1 MNAKEI
7 TKGIFWAVL
16 QLLGLCVLVW
26 LLYQLKTLLIY
37 MLIAGVVSLIGRP
50 INHFL
55 MKRLKMRAVM
65 ATSISIVLL
74 LGILISLF
82 SLFVPLLVQQGENL
96 SLLDVDLLKANIQTL
111 VEEISA
117 YFQLDNSFWQQQ
129 FSVDNLFQNVN
140 FGLLPQLLN
149 ETLELLGGFTI
160 GLFSVVFIL
169 FFFLKDSHL
178 QERIILV
185 LVKDN
190 VNDRVEK
197 SIDKTKGLLSR
208 YFLGLLLQI
217 SILLVINSVV
227 LSVFAVENAFIIA
240 FLCALLNLIP
250 YLGPIIG
257 AVLMLLLTMSSFI
270 GADFSTVIL
279 PKTIYV
285 MIGFFVGQ
293 LVDNFFSQPFIF
305 SNSVKSHPLEIFIVI
320 LASGTLLGPVGMIIA
335 IPLYTTMKVIA
346 QEFLAENKIVKS
358 LTKNF

>member
-1 MNAKEI
+1 MNAKDI
-7 TKGIFWAVL
+7 SSGIVRAVL
-16 QLLGLCVLVW
+16 QLTGICILVW
-26 LLYQLKTLLIY
+26 LLLQVKTLLIY
-37 MLIAGVVSLIGRP
+37 MLIAGIVSLIGRP
-50 INHFL
+50 INRFL
-55 MKRLKMRAVM
+55 IKRLKLKNIIAS
-65 ATSISIVLL
+65 SITIVFLMWILVSI
-74 LGILISLF
+74 F

-96 SLLDVDLLKANIQTL
+96 SLLEVNELKGNIETL
-111 VEEISA
+111 IQEIGT
-117 YFQLDNSFWQQQ
+117 YFNLDNSFWQQQ

-140 FGLLPQLLN
+140 FGLLPELLN
-149 ETLELLGGFTI
+149 QTLELLGGFTI

-178 QERIILV
+178 QERIILA
-185 LVKDN
+185 LVNDE
-190 VNDRVEK
+190 VTDRVEK
-197 SIDKTKGLLSR
+197 SIEKTKGLLSR

-217 SILLVINSVV
+217 SILLIIYSIV
-227 LSVFAVENAFIIA
+227 LAIFDVENAFIIA

-257 AVLMLLLTMSSFI
+257 GVLMLLLTMSSFI

-279 PKTIYV
+279 PKTGYV
-285 MIGFFVGQ
+285 MIGFVIGQ

-335 IPLYTTMKVIA
+335 IPLYTTIKVIA
-346 QEFLAENKIVKS
+346 QEFMAENKIVKS

>member
-7 TKGIFWAVL
+7 TKGICWAVL

-55 MKRLKMRAVM
+55 MKRLKMRAVL

-149 ETLELLGGFTI
+149 ETLELLGGFTV

-178 QERIILV
+178 QERIILA
-185 LVKDN
+185 LVNDN

>member
-7 TKGIFWAVL
+7 SSGIVRAVL
-16 QLLGLCVLVW
+16 QLTGICILVW
-26 LLYQLKTLLIY
+26 LLLQVKTLLIY
-37 MLIAGVVSLIGRP
+37 MLIAGIVSLIGRP
-50 INHFL
+50 INQLLTRRLKLKNILASSITIVFL
-55 MKRLKMRAVM
+55 MWILV
-65 ATSISIVLL
+65 SI
-74 LGILISLF
+74 F

-96 SLLDVDLLKANIQTL
+96 SLLEVNELKGNIETL
-111 VEEISA
+111 IQEIGT
-117 YFQLDNSFWQQQ
+117 YFNLDNSFWQQQ

-140 FGLLPQLLN
+140 FGLLPELLN
-149 ETLELLGGFTI
+149 QTLELLGGFTI

-178 QERIILV
+178 QERIILA
-185 LVKDN
+185 LVNDE
-190 VNDRVEK
+190 VTDRVEK
-197 SIDKTKGLLSR
+197 SIEKTKGLLSR

-217 SILLVINSVV
+217 SILLIIYSIV
-227 LSVFAVENAFIIA
+227 LAIFDVENAFIIA

-257 AVLMLLLTMSSFI
+257 GVLMLLLTMSSFI

-279 PKTIYV
+279 PKTGYV
-285 MIGFFVGQ
+285 MIGFVIGQ

-335 IPLYTTMKVIA
+335 IPLYTTIKVIA
-346 QEFLAENKIVKS
+346 QEFMAENKIVKS

>member
-185 LVKDN
+185 LVNDN

>member
-7 TKGIFWAVL
+7 SSGIVRAVL
-16 QLLGLCVLVW
+16 QLTGICILVW
-26 LLYQLKTLLIY
+26 LLLQVKTLLIY
-37 MLIAGVVSLIGRP
+37 MLIAGIVSLIGRP
-50 INHFL
+50 INQL
-55 MKRLKMRAVM
+55 LTKRLKLKNILAS
-65 ATSISIVLL
+65 SITIVFLMWILVSI
-74 LGILISLF
+74 F

-96 SLLDVDLLKANIQTL
+96 SLLEVNELKGNIETL
-111 VEEISA
+111 IQEIGT
-117 YFQLDNSFWQQQ
+117 YFNLDNSFWQQQ

-140 FGLLPQLLN
+140 FGLLPELLN
-149 ETLELLGGFTI
+149 QTLELLGGFTI

-178 QERIILV
+178 QERIILA
-185 LVKDN
+185 LVNDE
-190 VNDRVEK
+190 VTDRVEK
-197 SIDKTKGLLSR
+197 SIEKTKGLLSR

-217 SILLVINSVV
+217 SILLIIYSIV
-227 LSVFAVENAFIIA
+227 LAIFDVENAFIIA

-257 AVLMLLLTMSSFI
+257 GVLMLLLTMSSFI

-279 PKTIYV
+279 PKTGYV
-285 MIGFFVGQ
+285 MIGFVIGQ
-293 LVDNFFSQPFIF
+293 LVDNFFSQPLIF

-335 IPLYTTMKVIA
+335 IPLYTTIKVIA
-346 QEFLAENKIVKS
+346 QEFMAENKIVKS

>member
-7 TKGIFWAVL
+7 SNGIVRAVL
-16 QLLGLCVLVW
+16 QLTGICILVW
-26 LLYQLKTLLIY
+26 LLLQVKTLLIY
-37 MLIAGVVSLIGRP
+37 MLIAGIVSLIGRP
-50 INHFL
+50 INQL
-55 MKRLKMRAVM
+55 LTKRLKLKNILAS
-65 ATSISIVLL
+65 SITIVFLMWILVSI
-74 LGILISLF
+74 F

-96 SLLDVDLLKANIQTL
+96 SLLEINELKGNIETL
-111 VEEISA
+111 IQEIGT
-117 YFQLDNSFWQQQ
+117 YFNLDNSFWQQQ

-140 FGLLPQLLN
+140 FGLLPELLN
-149 ETLELLGGFTI
+149 QTLELLGGFTI

-178 QERIILV
+178 QERIILA
-185 LVKDN
+185 LVNDE
-190 VNDRVEK
+190 VTDRVEK
-197 SIDKTKGLLSR
+197 SIEKTKGLLSR

-217 SILLVINSVV
+217 SILLIIYSIV
-227 LSVFAVENAFIIA
+227 LAIFDVENAFIIA

-257 AVLMLLLTMSSFI
+257 GVLMLLLTMSSFI

-279 PKTIYV
+279 PKTGYV
-285 MIGFFVGQ
+285 MIGFVIGQ
-293 LVDNFFSQPFIF
+293 LIDNFFSQPLIF

-335 IPLYTTMKVIA
+335 IPLYTTIKVIA
-346 QEFLAENKIVKS
+346 QEFMAENKIVKS

>member
-7 TKGIFWAVL
+7 SSGIVRAVL
-16 QLLGLCVLVW
+16 QLTGICILVW
-26 LLYQLKTLLIY
+26 LLLQVKTLLIY
-37 MLIAGVVSLIGRP
+37 MLIAGIVSLIGRP
-50 INHFL
+50 INQL
-55 MKRLKMRAVM
+55 LTKRLKLKNILAS
-65 ATSISIVLL
+65 SITIIFLMWILVSI
-74 LGILISLF
+74 F

-96 SLLDVDLLKANIQTL
+96 SLLEVNELKGNIETL
-111 VEEISA
+111 IQEIGT
-117 YFQLDNSFWQQQ
+117 YFNLDNSFWQQQ

-140 FGLLPQLLN
+140 FGLLPELLN
-149 ETLELLGGFTI
+149 QTLELLGGFTI

-178 QERIILV
+178 QERIILA
-185 LVKDN
+185 LVNDE
-190 VNDRVEK
+190 VTDRVEK
-197 SIDKTKGLLSR
+197 SIEKTKGLLSR

-217 SILLVINSVV
+217 SILLIIYSIV
-227 LSVFAVENAFIIA
+227 LAIFDVENAFIIA

-257 AVLMLLLTMSSFI
+257 GVLMLLLTMSSFI

-279 PKTIYV
+279 PKTGYV
-285 MIGFFVGQ
+285 MIGFVIGQ

-335 IPLYTTMKVIA
+335 IPLYTTIKVIA
-346 QEFLAENKIVKS
+346 QEFMAENKIVKS

>member
-7 TKGIFWAVL
+7 SSGIVRAVL
-16 QLLGLCVLVW
+16 QLTGICILVW
-26 LLYQLKTLLIY
+26 LLLQVKTLLIY
-37 MLIAGVVSLIGRP
+37 MLIAGIVSLIGRP
-50 INHFL
+50 INQL
-55 MKRLKMRAVM
+55 LTKRLKLKNILAS
-65 ATSISIVLL
+65 SITIVFLMWILVSI
-74 LGILISLF
+74 F

-96 SLLDVDLLKANIQTL
+96 SLLEVNELKGNIETL
-111 VEEISA
+111 IQEIGT
-117 YFQLDNSFWQQQ
+117 YFNLDNSFWQQQ

-140 FGLLPQLLN
+140 FGLLPELLN
-149 ETLELLGGFTI
+149 QTLELLGGFTI

-178 QERIILV
+178 QERIILA
-185 LVKDN
+185 LVNDE
-190 VNDRVEK
+190 VTDRVEK
-197 SIDKTKGLLSR
+197 SIEKTKGLLSR

-217 SILLVINSVV
+217 SILLIIYSIV
-227 LSVFAVENAFIIA
+227 LAIFDVENAFIIA

-257 AVLMLLLTMSSFI
+257 GVLMLLLTMSSFI

-279 PKTIYV
+279 PKTGYV
-285 MIGFFVGQ
+285 MIGFVLGQ

-335 IPLYTTMKVIA
+335 IPLYTTIKVIA
-346 QEFLAENKIVKS
+346 QEFMAENKIVKS

>member
-55 MKRLKMRAVM
+55 MKRLKMRAVL

-178 QERIILV
+178 QERIILA
-185 LVKDN
+185 LVNDN

-217 SILLVINSVV
+217 SILLVINSLV

-250 YLGPIIG
+250 YLGPIIA

-335 IPLYTTMKVIA
+335 IPLYTTLKVIA

>member
-7 TKGIFWAVL
+7 SSGIVRAVL
-16 QLLGLCVLVW
+16 QLTGICILVW
-26 LLYQLKTLLIY
+26 LLLQVKTLLIY
-37 MLIAGVVSLIGRP
+37 MLIAGIVSLIGRP
-50 INHFL
+50 INQLLTRRLKLKNILASSITIVFL
-55 MKRLKMRAVM
+55 MWILV
-65 ATSISIVLL
+65 SI
-74 LGILISLF
+74 F

-96 SLLDVDLLKANIQTL
+96 SLLEVNELKGNIETL
-111 VEEISA
+111 IQEIGT
-117 YFQLDNSFWQQQ
+117 YFNLDNSFWQQQ

-140 FGLLPQLLN
+140 FGLLPELLN
-149 ETLELLGGFTI
+149 QTLELLGGFTI

-178 QERIILV
+178 QERIILA
-185 LVKDN
+185 LVNDE
-190 VNDRVEK
+190 VTDRVEK
-197 SIDKTKGLLSR
+197 SIEKTKGLLSR

-217 SILLVINSVV
+217 SILLIIYSIV
-227 LSVFAVENAFIIA
+227 LAIFDVENAFIIA

-257 AVLMLLLTMSSFI
+257 GVLMLLLTMSSFI

-279 PKTIYV
+279 PKTGCV
-285 MIGFFVGQ
+285 MIGFVIGQ

-335 IPLYTTMKVIA
+335 IPLYTTIKVIA
-346 QEFLAENKIVKS
+346 QEFMAENKIVKS

>member
-7 TKGIFWAVL
+7 SNGIVRAVL
-16 QLLGLCVLVW
+16 QLTGICILVW
-26 LLYQLKTLLIY
+26 LLLQVKTLLIY
-37 MLIAGVVSLIGRP
+37 MLIAGIVSLIGRP
-50 INHFL
+50 INQL
-55 MKRLKMRAVM
+55 LTKRLKLKNILAS
-65 ATSISIVLL
+65 SITIVFLMWILVSI
-74 LGILISLF
+74 F

-96 SLLDVDLLKANIQTL
+96 SLLEVNELKGNIETL
-111 VEEISA
+111 IQEIGT
-117 YFQLDNSFWQQQ
+117 YFNLDNSFWQQQ

-140 FGLLPQLLN
+140 FGLLPELLN
-149 ETLELLGGFTI
+149 QTLELLGGFTI

-178 QERIILV
+178 QERIILA
-185 LVKDN
+185 LVNDE
-190 VNDRVEK
+190 VTDRVEK
-197 SIDKTKGLLSR
+197 SIEKTKGLLSR

-217 SILLVINSVV
+217 SILLIIYSIV
-227 LSVFAVENAFIIA
+227 LAIFDVENAFIIA

-257 AVLMLLLTMSSFI
+257 GVLMLLLTMSSFI

-279 PKTIYV
+279 PKTGYV
-285 MIGFFVGQ
+285 MIGFVIGQ

-335 IPLYTTMKVIA
+335 IPLYTTIKVIA
-346 QEFLAENKIVKS
+346 QEFMAENKIVKS